1 MEIGQHPKI
10 GILIYVLLS
19 QVWNSP
25 NPIFEGKQTFFQEMS
40 NILSAP
46 VKNEPQIEFFSSIQT
61 EMIECF
67 CRNRITTNE
76 IEIDFKVSRLVAD
89 FFFRVESKK
98 FDVYVKIFCLKFC
111 RLRLTVLAEWDLAI
125 LEISRLFSRFSRVF
139 VYASALLWL
148 SLFLSLRGNFWKIS
162 HATLVVIGVSFT
174 RIFWRELLATLL
186 SKTFLREI
194 AVVNRKKVEWPAKRL
209 VYTHL
214 GSVSF
219 LMGERKYKSNTKWI
233 WIGYLGQSE
242 RKYERTIHT

>member
-89 FFFRVESKK
+89 FFSEWNPKNSMFTSKY
-98 FDVYVKIFCLKFC
+98 FAWNFADSG
-111 RLRLTVLAEWDLAI
+111 W
-125 LEISRLFSRFSRVF
+125 LFWQNET
-139 VYASALLWL
+139 LQ
-148 SLFLSLRGNFWKIS
+148 FWKFLDFFLAF
-162 HATLVVIGVSFT
+162 HEYLFTLQLHSDSAYWSVCAE
-174 RIFWRELLATLL
+174 IFG
-186 SKTFLREI
+186 K
-194 AVVNRKKVEWPAKRL
+194 
-209 VYTHL
+209 
-214 GSVSF
+214 SV
-219 LMGERKYKSNTKWI
+219 T
-233 WIGYLGQSE
+233 QP
-242 RKYERTIHT
+242 